1 MIGIPAERNKYLNG
15 IFLVVLVRE
24 QEITMRI
31 AGGAAEENDNM
42 IRLRLKRAY
51 PGVDLWSL
59 SKSRKGEAD
68 GGGGDG
74 SGRQRGG
81 GKI

>member
-1 MIGIPAERNKYLNG
+1 
-15 IFLVVLVRE
+15 
-24 QEITMRI
+24 MRI